1 MAQTL
6 KGKVVVITGA
16 SKGLGKAF
24 ALKFAEEGAKL
35 FLTTTSLVKAKDSL
49 AEIKATG
56 ADVTMIEA
64 DISKEADCKKIA
76 DEAKKAYGKVDVLV
90 NNAAI
95 WYGINITPWDQWKVE
110 DWEKI
115 YKVNVIGTW
124 LVCKYVV
131 PLMGTGKTRG
141 KIINIASNI
150 AKVTAAM
157 LFLPYSCGK
166 GAMYTFNMSLARAL
180 AEKNINVNAIAPG
193 FTASEA
199 SLAQNGADQ
208 TFAFAV
214 STQAI
219 NRRGEPKDMVGAAIF
234 LASEASDFITGQ
246 VYYIDGGNVTFP

>member
-1 MAQTL
+1 MPNVSRRTFLGTAA
-6 KGKVVVITGA
+6 GA
-16 SKGLGKAF
+16 A
-24 ALKFAEEGAKL
+24 
-35 FLTTTSLVKAKDSL
+35 SL
-49 AEIKATG
+49 ASVPAGLFG
-56 ADVTMIEA
+56 AA
-64 DISKEADCKKIA
+64 RKKIPIAVQLYSVRKNLQA
-76 DEAKKAYGKVDVLV
+76 DMAATLAGVKKIGYEAKKAYGKVDVLV
-90 NNAAI
+90 NIAAS
-95 WYGINITPWDQWKVE
+95 WYCINITPWDQWKVE

-166 GAMYTFNMSLARAL
+166 GAMYTFNMAMSRAL

-246 VYYIDGGNVTFP
+246 CYYIDGGNVTFP

>member
-6 KGKVVVITGA
+6 KGKVAVITGA
-16 SKGLGKAF
+16 SRGLGKAF
-24 ALKFAEEGAKL
+24 ALKYAEEGAKL
-35 FLTTTSLVKAKDSL
+35 FLTTTNMERAKDTL
-49 AEIKATG
+49 KEIKATG
-56 ADVTMIEA
+56 AEVAMIEA

-76 DEAKKAYGKVDVLV
+76 DEAKKKYGKVDILI

-131 PLMGTGKTRG
+131 PLMGQNGRG

-166 GAMYTFNMSLARAL
+166 GAIYTFNMALARAL

-208 TFAFAV
+208 TFNFAV

-219 NRRGEPKDMVGAAIF
+219 GRRGEPKDMVGAAVF
-234 LASEASDFITGQ
+234 LGSDASDFITGQ
-246 VYYIDGGNVTFP
+246 IYYIDGGNVTFP

>member
-6 KGKVVVITGA
+6 KGKVAVITGA
-16 SKGLGKAF
+16 SRGLGKAF
-24 ALKFAEEGAKL
+24 AMKFAEEGAKL
-35 FLTTTSLVKAKDSL
+35 FLTTTSMERAKDTL
-49 AEIKATG
+49 KEIKATG
-56 ADVTMIEA
+56 AEVMMIEA

-76 DEAKKAYGKVDVLV
+76 DEAKKKYGKVDVLV

-95 WYGINITPWDQWKVE
+95 WYGINITPWDLWKVE

-131 PLMGTGKTRG
+131 PLMGQNGRG

-166 GAMYTFNMSLARAL
+166 GALYTMNMALARAL

-208 TFAFAV
+208 TFNFAV

-219 NRRGEPKDMVGAAIF
+219 NRRGEPKDMVGAAVF
-234 LASEASDFITGQ
+234 LASDAADFITGQ
-246 VYYIDGGNVTFP
+246 IYYIDGGNVTFP